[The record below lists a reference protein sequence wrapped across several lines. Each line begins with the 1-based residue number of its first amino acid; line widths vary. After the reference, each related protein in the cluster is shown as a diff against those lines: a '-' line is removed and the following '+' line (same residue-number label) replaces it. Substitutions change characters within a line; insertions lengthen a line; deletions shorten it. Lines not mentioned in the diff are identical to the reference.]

1 MQVRIVGLSPVL
13 FVICVPDEE
22 RGKEYHC
29 GGIYSRFF
37 FSHCFFSFSNG
48 FLGVG
53 GISHLSSQLITT
65 FSASV
70 KSSKC

>member
-22 RGKEYHC
+22 RGKENHLWRHEY
-29 GGIYSRFF
+29 IVVF
-37 FSHCFFSFSNG
+37 FSHSFFSFSNG

-70 KSSKC
+70 